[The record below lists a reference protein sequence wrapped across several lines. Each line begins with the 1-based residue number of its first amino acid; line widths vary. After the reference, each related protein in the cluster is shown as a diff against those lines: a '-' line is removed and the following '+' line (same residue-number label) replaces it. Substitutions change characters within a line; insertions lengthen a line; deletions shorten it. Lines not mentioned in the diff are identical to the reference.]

1 MINLS
6 PHDKTLGL
14 ISQVWGIGIR
24 KRWRRERERDR
35 ERECVKGREGE
46 RGRSERGRNS

>member
-14 ISQVWGIGIR
+14 ISLMWGIGIR
-24 KRWRRERERDR
+24 ERWRRDR
-35 ERECVKGREGE
+35 EGRREKGGVRGE
-46 RGRSERGRNS
+46 EIHNA

>member
-14 ISQVWGIGIR
+14 ISLVCVWGGIGIR
-24 KRWRRERERDR
+24 KKMEARHR
-35 ERECVKGREGE
+35 E
-46 RGRSERGRNS
+46 RGRRAKGGARGEEIHNA

>member
-24 KRWRRERERDR
+24 KRWRRERE
-35 ERECVKGREGE
+35 GE
-46 RGRSERGRNS
+46 RGREKEREGGVRGEEIHNA

>member
-14 ISQVWGIGIR
+14 ISLVWGIGIR
-24 KRWRRERERDR
+24 KRWRRERRR
-35 ERECVKGREGE
+35 E
-46 RGRSERGRNS
+46 RGREMEREGGVRGKEIHNT

>member
-14 ISQVWGIGIR
+14 ISLVWGIGIR
-24 KRWRRERERDR
+24 KRWRRDR
-35 ERECVKGREGE
+35 VREGE
-46 RGRSERGRNS
+46 KREE

>member
-24 KRWRRERERDR
+24 KRWRRERES
-35 ERECVKGREGE
+35 EREGRREGGV
-46 RGRSERGRNS
+46 RGEEIHNA

>member
-24 KRWRRERERDR
+24 KRWRREGERERERDG
-35 ERECVKGREGE
+35 EREGGVRGE
-46 RGRSERGRNS
+46 EIHNA

>member
-24 KRWRRERERDR
+24 KRWRRERES
-35 ERECVKGREGE
+35 EREGE
-46 RGRSERGRNS
+46 REGRREGGVRREEIHNA